1 MLYCFDSCCGWEMLM
16 RSWNGL
22 RPVYEFVVLSW
33 RPSGGRGAR
42 CSAQFG
48 CGFQPHNWRLRRGAI
63 TGTCRRH
70 EIHQHPGVRG
80 PQRRTRWVFGVK
92 ETRYTSET
100 ETGAPAKLRSHFVGW
115 KKRIHQQC
123 DLRFTIST
131 QAILRGSR
139 ASPRAINCRDS
150 GTNRQYTLTVT
161 I

>member
-70 EIHQHPGVRG
+70 EIRQRNGDRG
-80 PQRRTRWVFGVK
+80 ERSGSPQNCAAILWG
-92 ETRYTSET
+92 E
-100 ETGAPAKLRSHFVGW
+100 RSGPPQNCAAILW
-115 KKRIHQQC
+115 GERNEIHQQC
-123 DLRFTIST
+123 KTGKLANSQFSIARSAISQASFISRFRFLSIFNCA
-131 QAILRGSR
+131 QRLIRG
-139 ASPRAINCRDS
+139 N
-150 GTNRQYTLTVT
+150 
-161 I
+161 